1 MARGK
6 RRAQHLLFTRSRAR
20 LCPRRSEISLKI
32 PAPPR
37 PSPSPGARGAPEP
50 PRRPRNFRAL
60 PPTPTRWM
68 WECWVGRGK
77 VCGKRGEVRS
87 GAEPARGGSGRAGR
101 QPGAPT
107 RLSLQC
113 KLQRDKLLI
122 NSLEEKAL
130 SFFLLF
136 FICFYFCMAPSY
148 ALGSLT
154 AQRFSLHFNI
164 LKKMQITTLWPF

>member
-1 MARGK
+1 M
-6 RRAQHLLFTRSRAR
+6 S
-20 LCPRRSEISLKI
+20 
-32 PAPPR
+32 
-37 PSPSPGARGAPEP
+37 
-50 PRRPRNFRAL
+50 
-60 PPTPTRWM
+60 
-68 WECWVGRGK
+68 
-77 VCGKRGEVRS
+77 GKRGAAR
-87 GAEPARGGSGRAGR
+87 EPGGDGGRARTDPAPRGGPGRAGR

-113 KLQRDKLLI
+113 KFQRDKLLI
-122 NSLEEKAL
+122 NSLEEKAV